1 MLRKQKTHKKYADF
15 INDCY
20 SERTFSIKS
29 MVSKHKVDAAII
41 TTLRQEECIVSVTA
55 DTSNWIET
63 KPNEVMINRI
73 IESHRQRLA
82 QYRLARQIK
91 LKEKNIQE
99 LVSRP
104 APEYVSERL
113 FQFNPHMTEESAVAF
128 LKSLGGYEIFKV
140 ERKQL

>member
-41 TTLRQEECIVSVTA
+41 STLRQEECIVSVTA
-55 DTSNWIET
+55 DTSNWIEA

-73 IESHRQRLA
+73 IESHRQRITK
-82 QYRLARQIK
+82 YRLARQSK
-91 LKEKNIQE
+91 LKAKENQI
-99 LVSRP
+99 P
-104 APEYVSERL
+104 APNLEWYTPPPE
-113 FQFNPHMTEESAVAF
+113 PITEQSAIAF